1 MRRSWTDEDLRAA
14 VACSKS
20 HKATLEQLGL
30 SPRGN
35 NHYEIKARIRALGLD
50 VSHFRQSSG
59 ATYPWTEEQLRVAVI
74 DAASLVQILE
84 RLGVEIN
91 VRYLAKV
98 ARHARTIG
106 LRITGRR
113 WRTRQWSDAQLRE
126 AVATSRSVRSTIG
139 KLGLV
144 PAGGNYDQVQRR
156 IRELALDTAHFTGTG
171 WRRGLKFPN
180 EPRVPLEEVLVAG
193 RWTSSQKLKQ
203 RLIRLGLKP
212 AACELCGWAERSPDG
227 RLPIELDHINGDHDD
242 NRIEN
247 LRILCPNCHSLQPTH
262 RGSNHRSRRLR

>member
-1 MRRSWTDEDLRAA
+1 MRRSWTDEDLRGA
-14 VACSKS
+14 VACSKNY
-20 HKATLEQLGL
+20 KGTLERLGL

-35 NHYEIKARIRALGLD
+35 NHYEIKSRIRVLGLD
-50 VSHFRQSSG
+50 VSHFRQSQQPS
-59 ATYPWTEEQLRVAVI
+59 YPWTEEQLRIAIVG
-74 DAASLVQILE
+74 AASQVQVLE
-84 RLGVEIN
+84 RLGVAVE
-91 VRYLAKV
+91 VRYLAKL
-98 ARHARTIG
+98 ARHVRWLG
-106 LRITGRR
+106 LHISNVGRKCK
-113 WRTRQWSDAQLRE
+113 WTDAELRE
-126 AVATSRSVRSTIG
+126 AIATSRSVRSTIG

-144 PAGGNYDQVQRR
+144 PAGGNYDQVRRR

-171 WRRGLKFPN
+171 WRRGLKFPD
-180 EPRVPLEEVLVAG
+180 EPRVPLEQLLVAG

-212 AACELCGWAERSPDG
+212 AACELCGWAQRSPDG